1 MVEGSG
7 GRSQLAHL
15 ATAGVVALVL
25 VFLTGP
31 LQYLAQCVLGAII
44 FTIAVGLV
52 ELRGL
57 RNILRESPGEFR
69 LALGHRGGGV
79 HRRRVLVHAQSSLQ
93 ADLDRHRLTAVI
105 GADHVIETLH
115 EALAMIR
122 GQRVPAGPN

>member
-31 LQYLAQCVLGAII
+31 LQYLPQCVLGAIV

-52 ELRGL
+52 DLRGL

-69 LALGHRGGGV
+69 LALATAPVVVIGV
-79 HRRRVLVHAQSSLQ
+79 GCSYTRSRAGRSRPSSL
-93 ADLDRHRLTAVI
+93 DDVI
-105 GADHVIETLH
+105 RADHIIETLH
-115 EALAMIR
+115 QALAMIH
-122 GQRVPAGPN
+122 GQRVPAGPK

>member
-1 MVEGSG
+1 MVEGFG

-31 LQYLAQCVLGAII
+31 LQYLPQCVLGAIV

-52 ELRGL
+52 DLRGL

-69 LALGHRGGGV
+69 LAL
-79 HRRRVLVHAQSSLQ
+79 A
-93 ADLDRHRLTAVI
+93 TAAIVVI
-105 GADHVIETLH
+105 GVGCSYTRSRPCRLISTVI
-115 EALAMIR
+115 A
-122 GQRVPAGPN
+122 

>member
-15 ATAGVVALVL
+15 ATAGVVALGP

-31 LQYLAQCVLGAII
+31 LQYLAQCVLGAIV

-57 RNILRESPGEFR
+57 RNILRESPVEFR
-69 LALGHRGGGV
+69 LALAAAAMVCIGV
-79 HRRRVLVHAQSSLQ
+79 GCSYTRSPPCRPIS
-93 ADLDRHRLTAVI
+93 TVI
-105 GADHVIETLH
+105 A
-115 EALAMIR
+115 
-122 GQRVPAGPN
+122 